1 MTSAD
6 SLQNQTSPHRQ
17 RSARTRASTNA
28 KVRREARAAEAA
40 AGAKLLTPYARL
52 PVATCGAWAMRTLPL
67 SRFRG
72 VPRAGWP
79 PKAWVYSSSM
89 TVAKRNMLS
98 FLRNLPKEANRHDKA
113 KVWRT
118 PAMAIDF
125 VNRRLAVTREAG
137 RKVYWAWAVAG
148 LREESPTADLFG
160 ESLGFCA
167 LLLGKVDSVAWWA
180 VRSDRLAAP
189 LLHELT
195 KPLKDQPLTNLSLSG
210 QYLIPLP
217 ASGVARIGAVPD
229 QAGDVLLQVKEDFK
243 PGPLYPVNR
252 TSHLWPNT
260 MQGWAWDTLVLTD
273 TRGQGLL
280 AVFKRS
286 AVHVSG
292 FANP

>member
-98 FLRNLPKEANRHDKA
+98 FLRNLPKGAGRHDKA

-125 VNRRLAVTREAG
+125 VNRRLAVTREAA
-137 RKVYWAWAVAG
+137 RSE
-148 LREESPTADLFG
+148 LM
-160 ESLGFCA
+160 A
-167 LLLGKVDSVAWWA
+167 LA
-180 VRSDRLAAP
+180 
-189 LLHELT
+189 
-195 KPLKDQPLTNLSLSG
+195 
-210 QYLIPLP
+210 
-217 ASGVARIGAVPD
+217 
-229 QAGDVLLQVKEDFK
+229 
-243 PGPLYPVNR
+243 
-252 TSHLWPNT
+252 
-260 MQGWAWDTLVLTD
+260 
-273 TRGQGLL
+273 
-280 AVFKRS
+280 
-286 AVHVSG
+286 
-292 FANP
+292 